1 MLGYASEEGVGWW
14 LAYWRDPAVA
24 LELRVWLRWVRDLR
38 KRHHL
43 VMELRLGLINTR
55 LFVEACIIV
64 MINLAHIYQELSI
77 NVLSSGYFMMV

>member
-1 MLGYASEEGVGWW
+1 
-14 LAYWRDPAVA
+14 
-24 LELRVWLRWVRDLR
+24 
-38 KRHHL
+38 
-43 VMELRLGLINTR
+43 MELRLGLINTR